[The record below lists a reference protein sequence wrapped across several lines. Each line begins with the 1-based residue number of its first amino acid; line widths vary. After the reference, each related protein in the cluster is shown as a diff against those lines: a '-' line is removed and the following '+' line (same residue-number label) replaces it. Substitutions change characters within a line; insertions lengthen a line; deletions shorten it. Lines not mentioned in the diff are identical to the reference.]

1 MLQFYVPR
9 VYADRC
15 NKATGCTWGPRRG
28 TCMSTP
34 SETRQVCLTARSW
47 PQLFTVLCRSCHRTG
62 GDQEVAMP
70 KEYRPGHVHQ
80 GRELLSRPLR
90 CATTPVRPSRQDN
103 GAPDLYSIE
112 AQVTLFPYPTYS
124 PPTPLVKTKG
134 ALCFALNTTIEYQ
147 TPESATPSSPGP
159 SGKGKGVP
167 TVVTRL
173 AVGCRRK
180 IVLYSWKDGE
190 PQEVQ
195 VEVTLVRSNGIY

>member
-1 MLQFYVPR
+1 
-9 VYADRC
+9 
-15 NKATGCTWGPRRG
+15 
-28 TCMSTP
+28 
-34 SETRQVCLTARSW
+34 
-47 PQLFTVLCRSCHRTG
+47 
-62 GDQEVAMP
+62 MP

-80 GRELLSRPLR
+80 GRELLGCPLR
-90 CATTPVRPSRQDN
+90 CATTPVRPSRQAN
-103 GAPDLYSIE
+103 GAPNLYCIE
-112 AQVTLFPYPTYS
+112 TQVTLFPYPTYS

-134 ALCFALNTTIEYQ
+134 ALCFALNTTVEYQ

-173 AVGCRRK
+173 AIGCRRK